1 MDSWK
6 IYETYDGDDR
16 FRDTVTRMK
25 EECERL
31 VLISENRQR
40 KVKYGDGRQG
50 II

>member
-1 MDSWK
+1 M
-6 IYETYDGDDR
+6 
-16 FRDTVTRMK
+16 RMR

-50 II
+50 IIYPGFAKKAEYD